1 MTIKQDP
8 PYELAPKCRKCGGA
22 PSILMVMIDNREH
35 FNIHC
40 SNCGAA
46 PKPNVYLQK
55 EAARYAWKE
64 LQKAE

>member
-1 MTIKQDP
+1 MTIKKDP
-8 PYELAPKCRKCGGA
+8 PYEIAPQCKKCGGA
-22 PSILMVMIDNREH
+22 PSITVDDDDLYSIA
-35 FNIHC
+35 C

-46 PKPNVYLQK
+46 PKPNVYPEK